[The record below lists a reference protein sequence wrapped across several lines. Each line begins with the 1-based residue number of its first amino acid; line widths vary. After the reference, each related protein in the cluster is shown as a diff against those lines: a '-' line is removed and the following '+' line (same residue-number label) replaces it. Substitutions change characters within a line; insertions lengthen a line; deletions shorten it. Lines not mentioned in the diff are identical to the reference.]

1 MKLFGRFFI
10 LISLCTALI
19 AGAVFAQ
26 GEAVVLAADP
36 DLQPAVSALYAAWHG
51 SAPQFVESGY
61 DLLATRDRA
70 ALPADFAGVPPHFL
84 PDAFFVSLSGAPIA
98 AEFVRFATSADGQA
112 ALIAAG
118 FLPESVT
125 VVDQVGNTVEIA
137 QPVRRAI
144 SPFSL
149 TTYLFYALNS
159 ADRLVAGGYLGA
171 RSPVGAARMTA
182 IDPRFPE
189 LSSYTL
195 NQREINIEQ
204 VALLQPDVIF
214 TSARSAWLDTV
225 AELNIPVVL
234 FEGETPERLI
244 ESLRI
249 AGAVLGPNAAAHAER
264 WIAYYQS
271 ILDTVRVG
279 TRDLDPAARPGVLLV
294 GEDALRVISGAMY
307 QTSIIEA
314 AGGRSVSAELTGYWT
329 DVNLEQVTLW
339 NPDVIVIVPYG
350 TVTVETIMSSPEWAN
365 IPAVQTGQVYKMP
378 SWVAPWDTP
387 TADSILGIIWLA
399 GVLHPERL
407 TLDCA
412 DEAVYFYATFYG
424 YAIDR
429 DEVAAVCAS

>member
-1 MKLFGRFFI
+1 MSRFTASIVTLLCCLLF
-10 LISLCTALI
+10 

-26 GEAVVLAADP
+26 EAPFTLAADP
-36 DLQPAVSALYAAWHG
+36 DLRPAVSALYAAWSG
-51 SAPQFVESGY
+51 GAPDFVESGAP

-70 ALPADFAGVPPHFL
+70 ALPDDFRGVPPHFL
-84 PDAFFVSLSGAPIA
+84 PDAFFVFATDKLL
-98 AEFVRFATSADGQA
+98 AEEFARFAVSPDGQA

-118 FLPESVT
+118 FLPASVT
-125 VVDQVGNTVEIA
+125 VTDQAGNAVEIA

-171 RSPVGAARMTA
+171 RTPVGAARMTA

-189 LSSYTL
+189 LSGYTM

-204 VALLQPDVIF
+204 VALLEPDVIF

-234 FEGETPERLI
+234 FQGESPERLI
-244 ESLRI
+244 DSLRI
-249 AGAVLGPNAAAHAER
+249 AGAVLGPNAAAHAEG

-271 ILDTVRVG
+271 ILDTVTAG
-279 TRDLDPAARPGVLLV
+279 TADLDDPARPGVLLV
-294 GEDALRVISGAMY
+294 GEDALRVISGEMY
-307 QTSIIEA
+307 QTSVIEA
-314 AGGRSVSAELTGYWT
+314 AGGRSVSAELSGYWT
-329 DVNLEQVTLW
+329 DVNLEQITLW

-350 TVTVETIMSSPEWAN
+350 PVTVETITGSPEWAN
-365 IPAVQTGQVYKMP
+365 IAAVQNGQVYKMP

-399 GVLHPERL
+399 GTLHPDRL
-407 TLDCA
+407 TLSCA
-412 DEAVYFYATFYG
+412 DEAVYFYNTFYG
-424 YAIDR
+424 YRIDR
-429 DEVAAVCAS
+429 DEIAAVCAS